1 MIDVLFKKTLF
12 LQQET
17 IRTSNIQRVMNK
29 SYSTLFIF
37 RGIYRLSILFL
48 WLFLGLPFQIIVWP
62 LSPLHPLRQKLT
74 QLIFKGTCFALGIK
88 VVLKGKP
95 VQKGPC
101 LFLSNHISYLDIL
114 VLGTIFK
121 ASFVSKADVQKWP
134 IFGLYATLQGTVF
147 IERTKRTIKKQKSAL
162 LNRLQKGGS
171 LILFPEGTT
180 HTGIHVLPFKSSL
193 LESVEDP
200 TLLSHLKVQPL
211 SLTYTHLSGLPLG
224 RNGRVHY
231 AWFGKLS
238 LLPHVWSIVSGG
250 PLCIQI
256 ECHQTLYAED
266 FLCRKKIAAF
276 CFKEVQRGISTTFG
290 ASLPNRAGSHV
301 HA

>member
-1 MIDVLFKKTLF
+1 MH
-12 LQQET
+12 
-17 IRTSNIQRVMNK
+17 TS
-29 SYSTLFIF
+29 STKLFIF
-37 RGIYRLSILFL
+37 RGIYRLTILFL
-48 WLFLGLPFQIIVWP
+48 WLFLGLPFQLIVWP

-74 QLIFKGTCFALGIK
+74 QLIFKGTCFTAGIK
-88 VVLKGKP
+88 VILKGRP

-114 VLGTIFK
+114 VLGSK
-121 ASFVSKADVQKWP
+121 LNASFVSKADVRKWP

-147 IERTKRTIKKQKSAL
+147 IERTKRTIKKQKFAI

-180 HTGIHVLPFKSSL
+180 HTGMSVLPFKSSL
-193 LESVEDP
+193 LDSVEDA
-200 TLLSHLKVQPL
+200 TLLSRLKIQPI

-224 RNGRVHY
+224 RNGRVFY
-231 AWFGKLS
+231 AWFGRLS

-250 PLCIQI
+250 PLSIQI
-256 ECHQTLYAED
+256 ECHPALNAKD

-276 CFKEVQRGISTTFG
+276 CFSEVQKGVSTTFG
-290 ASLPNRAGSHV
+290 ASKSDISRSPI